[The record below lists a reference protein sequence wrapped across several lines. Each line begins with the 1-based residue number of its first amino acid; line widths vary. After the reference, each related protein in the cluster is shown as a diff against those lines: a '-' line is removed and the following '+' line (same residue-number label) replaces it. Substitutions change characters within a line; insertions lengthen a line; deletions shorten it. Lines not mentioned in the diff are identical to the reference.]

1 MFVFLVIQRTTFCAD
16 IELHSSSDGGA
27 PQRRFKRRWSLEI
40 PFYFIAASV
49 YIFTYFNMKHGKSW
63 YLLAPFHLLML
74 GENVAMSVLF
84 YLQFSSSLM
93 YAQAALITVAGLYPV
108 GIFFMLIYYCLC
120 HPNRTKEWY
129 WVGIPRKISCRDC
142 CCWCCCCFGNKE
154 GEEHNGFQNRTS
166 VVISQ
171 PTLISYNGYLPDN
184 MIPVGAP
191 TSSLTEGVTEAEDR
205 ITHHQGS
212 VVVENRNNT
221 AAGDMARM
229 NQRQQQ
235 NGNEFSQS
243 GPDATTNANLGVG
256 SYDAS
261 YMPQRSLTTPSES
274 LPVFSDAPSQL
285 PSELD
290 TDMDSNVIH
299 EVEHIDTVIDTPLA
313 GFTPEPF
320 DLHAIHM
327 LQRDGRTK
335 SIESQRADTIDT
347 GIELESEDAALTPGT
362 TSVSRPDDLVA
373 AGGNGHQFL
382 DIPAKRKNYLSER
395 SKLEQHYFP
404 EERHHHHHQQQ
415 QNNGNN
421 QRNRDSGSVTPTL
434 PTPNWSPSP
443 ASTSPHSGRVTW
455 GQHTTTSDSSPERL
469 RRNITPGTASSH
481 SHPTPERMRKNSNAP
496 RSPKGARAF
505 TINPQGAAGYNI
517 NQNETQTGFS
527 SGQDN
532 RRNVAPRSPKG
543 ARRMMVNHSTSS
555 PYPARQHSSLS
566 GHSPERPSSFYPP
579 SPHRSP
585 ARQPRGAYGYPPP
598 PRPPERVHSLPQH
611 IMSTQQHGSSPRRSS
626 DHGSRGYPAAAA
638 VHRSPPRQLRGVSST
653 SSCNNQTR
661 DDDGYGGGSGSLHDH
676 DSRWDHW
683 TAQNTQF
690 NAAQAMAT
698 QLRVEGATGTST
710 GGEGASRNRRSDSSG
725 IHKEKSPAARSENSV
740 DMDRN
745 RSFKIS
751 RTTPKANPY
760 YSPHIQKRRE
770 TDPAP
775 HSVPQL
781 RRMTSNQDRSMNYQ
795 HQYPRHSG
803 EYNRLSMGEFGHGGR
818 LSESYPS
825 PAVNR
830 NSVGPLTMGQRS
842 PHFPRT
848 PQGASAKAPRM
859 VRSPPQKKSISP
871 QRSITSYGS
880 GVAIGGGG
888 GGWLQGGGGEGASGR
903 PVGASTASATSS
915 RPNSLHS
922 TSAFPPLQL
931 YQHQQHPSLGT
942 RYSDGASATAWV
954 NPNTQW
960 SAARTQRLSSV
971 QLHVPRSSA
980 HESAV

>member
-1 MFVFLVIQRTTFCAD
+1 VI
-16 IELHSSSDGGA
+16 
-27 PQRRFKRRWSLEI
+27 
-40 PFYFIAASV
+40 
-49 YIFTYFNMKHGKSW
+49 
-63 YLLAPFHLLML
+63 
-74 GENVAMSVLF
+74 
-84 YLQFSSSLM
+84 
-93 YAQAALITVAGLYPV
+93 
-108 GIFFMLIYYCLC
+108 
-120 HPNRTKEWY
+120 
-129 WVGIPRKISCRDC
+129 IS
-142 CCWCCCCFGNKE
+142 E
-154 GEEHNGFQNRTS
+154 
-166 VVISQ
+166 
-171 PTLISYNGYLPDN
+171 PTLISHNGFLPDN

-205 ITHHQGS
+205 VARHQGS
-212 VVVENRNNT
+212 VVVENRNNAT
-221 AAGDMARM
+221 AGEMARM

-235 NGNEFSQS
+235 NGNELLSV
-243 GPDATTNANLGVG
+243 PDSMINANLGTG
-256 SYDAS
+256 SYDAN

-290 TDMDSNVIH
+290 TDMDSNVMH
-299 EVEHIDTVIDTPLA
+299 EVEHVDTVIDTPLA

-327 LQRDGRTK
+327 LRRDGRTK

-362 TSVSRPDDLVA
+362 TSVSRPEDLAA
-373 AGGNGHQFL
+373 AGNHQFL

-404 EERHHHHHQQQ
+404 EERRHQQQ
-415 QNNGNN
+415 QNNGSN

-443 ASTSPHSGRVTW
+443 TSTSPHSGRVIW
-455 GQHTTTSDSSPERL
+455 GQHTTTSDSSPERQ
-469 RRNITPGTASSH
+469 RRNVTPGTASSH
-481 SHPTPERMRKNSNAP
+481 SHPTPEGTRKNSNAP

-505 TINPQGAAGYNI
+505 SINPQGAAAGYN
-517 NQNETQTGFS
+517 NQNEGQRGLS

-543 ARRMMVNHSTSS
+543 ARRMMVNQQQQHTTTGP

-585 ARQPRGAYGYPPP
+585 TRQPRGAYSGYPSP

-611 IMSTQQHGSSPRRSS
+611 IMPQHGSPRHSS
-626 DHGSRGYPAAAA
+626 SRGYPAAAA
-638 VHRSPPRQLRGVSST
+638 VHRSPPRQPRGASST
-653 SSCNNQTR
+653 GTATSSYNNQTR
-661 DDDGYGGGSGSLHDH
+661 DDGYGGGSGSLHDH

-690 NAAQAMAT
+690 NAAQAIAT
-698 QLRVEGATGTST
+698 QLSVGEGGGGGVSGAAGTS
-710 GGEGASRNRRSDSSG
+710 GGDGANRNRRSDSSSG
-725 IHKEKSPAARSENSV
+725 IHKEKSPAARSETSV
-740 DMDRN
+740 DVDRN
-745 RSFKIS
+745 RSFMITRS
-751 RTTPKANPY
+751 TPKANPY
-760 YSPHIQKRRE
+760 YSPHVPKRRE

-781 RRMTSNQDRSMNYQ
+781 RRMISNQDRPMNYQ
-795 HQYPRHSG
+795 QQYSRHSG
-803 EYNRLSMGEFGHGGR
+803 EYNRFSMGEFSHGGR
-818 LSESYPS
+818 MSESYPS
-825 PAVNR
+825 PAINR
-830 NSVGPLTMGQRS
+830 NSAGPLTMGQRS
-842 PHFPRT
+842 PHYPRT

-859 VRSPPQKKSISP
+859 VRSPPQKRLKSISP

-880 GVAIGGGG
+880 GV
-888 GGWLQGGGGEGASGR
+888 GGWLQGGGGGGGGEGASGR
-903 PVGASTASATSS
+903 AMGASTASATSS
-915 RPNSLHS
+915 RPTSLHS
-922 TSAFPPLQL
+922 TGAFPPLQL
-931 YQHQQHPSLGT
+931 YHQQQQQHQHHPGLAT

-954 NPNTQW
+954 TPNTQW
-960 SAARTQRLSSV
+960 AARTQRMSSV